1 MTTTQGRL
9 TFEDLDVDAVQVRFT
24 NAGDGL
30 TEALKISPKA
40 FHLGDEFACVLR
52 GTVTQINHK
61 EAADGESVIRLHT
74 VKTEQ
79 ITEVDIEM
87 AQRILT
93 ANADSIA
100 QMKAELEGQLE
111 LQADE
116 DLEGAEAIASM
127 HEGALSPEFKGQ

>member
-1 MTTTQGRL
+1 
-9 TFEDLDVDAVQVRFT
+9 
-24 NAGDGL
+24 
-30 TEALKISPKA
+30 
-40 FHLGDEFACVLR
+40 
-52 GTVTQINHK
+52 
-61 EAADGESVIRLHT
+61 
-74 VKTEQ
+74 
-79 ITEVDIEM
+79 M